1 MTRFSDA
8 LSSASAHLIAG
19 RLAGWAVV
27 AATALLAACSYVYTV
42 EALFIDGKL
51 SFVSEEVNETG
62 SPYCLT
68 SFKVSDAAGSAV
80 WEFDAY
86 DLYKSATKCGPN
98 FPLRY
103 GQAPQGAV
111 TVTPAKPLKADE
123 LYTIEGNAGNALQG
137 SFRYQVKR
145 ITTVENL
152 DMKSPEVRAA
162 QQRGWDR
169 QRADRDRPISHF

>member
-1 MTRFSDA
+1 MIRFSDA
-8 LSSASAHLIAG
+8 LSSASAHSISG
-19 RLAGWAVV
+19 RLGGWVV
-27 AATALLAACSYVYTV
+27 VTATALLVACSYVYTV

-51 SFVSEEVNETG
+51 SFVSDEVNETG
-62 SPYCLT
+62 SPYCLI
-68 SFKVSDAAGSAV
+68 SFKMSDASGSAV

-86 DLYKSATKCGPN
+86 DLYKNATKCGPN

-103 GQAPQGAV
+103 GQAPKGAV
-111 TVTPAKPLKADE
+111 IVTPAKPLKAGE

-152 DMKSPEVRAA
+152 DMKLPEVKAA

-169 QRADRDRPISHF
+169 QRADR

>member
-1 MTRFSDA
+1 MIRFLDA
-8 LSSASAHLIAG
+8 LSSAAAHSISG
-19 RLAGWAVV
+19 RLGGWVV
-27 AATALLAACSYVYTV
+27 VTATALLAACSYVYTV

-51 SFVSEEVNETG
+51 SFVSDEVNETG
-62 SPYCLT
+62 SPYCLI
-68 SFKVSDAAGSAV
+68 SFKVSDASGSAV

-86 DLYKSATKCGPN
+86 DLYKNATKCGPN

-103 GQAPQGAV
+103 GQAPKGAV
-111 TVTPAKPLKADE
+111 TVTPAKPLKAGE

-145 ITTVENL
+145 ITAVENL
-152 DMKSPEVRAA
+152 DMELPEVKAA

-169 QRADRDRPISHF
+169 QRADH